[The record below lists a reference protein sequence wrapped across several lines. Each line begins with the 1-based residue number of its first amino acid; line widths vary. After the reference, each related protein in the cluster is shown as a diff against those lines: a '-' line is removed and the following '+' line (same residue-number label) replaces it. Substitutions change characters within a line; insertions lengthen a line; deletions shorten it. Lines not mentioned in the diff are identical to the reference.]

1 MTRNNYIK
9 VRVNSTEAYE
19 AFLADL
25 QACEFATLLD
35 HTPHGDPNQNYDKLH
50 NKLS

>member
-9 VRVNSTEAYE
+9 VPVNSTEAYE

-25 QACEFATLLD
+25 QACEFAALLD